1 MIGKSAASWQ
11 QVGNGAAEAAGD
23 EKGAS
28 GGQKRAFRTLSFCSF
43 CFDVSSFPPC
53 FYVIPTLSLP
63 FLVFLLPGKAD
74 GRAARVKKEDEK
86 MRIRK
91 KIFAKVPVWWQEK
104 PANRATF
111 AAET

>member
-1 MIGKSAASWQ
+1 VIGKSAASWQ
-11 QVGNGAAEAAGD
+11 QVGNGTAEAAGD
-23 EKGAS
+23 EKRAS
-28 GGQKRAFRTLSFCSF
+28 GGQKRAFRTLSFC
-43 CFDVSSFPPC
+43 FDVSSFPPC
-53 FYVIPTLSLP
+53 FYVDATLSLP

-74 GRAARVKKEDEK
+74 GRAARVKKEDGK

-104 PANRATF
+104 TANRATF

>member
-1 MIGKSAASWQ
+1 
-11 QVGNGAAEAAGD
+11 
-23 EKGAS
+23 
-28 GGQKRAFRTLSFCSF
+28 
-43 CFDVSSFPPC
+43 
-53 FYVIPTLSLP
+53 LP
-63 FLVFLLPGKAD
+63 FSAFLLPG
-74 GRAARVKKEDEK
+74 RAVRVKKEDEI

>member
-1 MIGKSAASWQ
+1 M
-11 QVGNGAAEAAGD
+11 
-23 EKGAS
+23 
-28 GGQKRAFRTLSFCSF
+28 KRER
-43 CFDVSSFPPC
+43 PEGRKE
-53 FYVIPTLSLP
+53 P
-63 FLVFLLPGKAD
+63 FGRSFLLFLLRCQFLSALFLRCSYFFLAFFSLFSLFVARKG
-74 GRAARVKKEDEK
+74 GRKGGEGEKEDEK

>member
-1 MIGKSAASWQ
+1 M
-11 QVGNGAAEAAGD
+11 
-23 EKGAS
+23 
-28 GGQKRAFRTLSFCSF
+28 KRERPEGRKEPFGRSLFALF

-53 FYVIPTLSLP
+53 FYVDATLSLP
-63 FLVFLLPGKAD
+63 FSTFLLPGKAD

>member
-1 MIGKSAASWQ
+1 
-11 QVGNGAAEAAGD
+11 
-23 EKGAS
+23 
-28 GGQKRAFRTLSFCSF
+28 
-43 CFDVSSFPPC
+43 
-53 FYVIPTLSLP
+53 LP
-63 FLVFLLPGKAD
+63 FSTFLLPGKAD